1 MVHRPT
7 MIRDQDRVEIRLTRE
22 AEYRL
27 PFTFIEALNEGTLFD
42 RPAHVFRVAAR
53 QHRLFHVVNRTTE
66 NILGT
71 GVVQLTSGGNKS
83 PTQAEV
89 GGLMVHPAARGFG
102 IASLLVKVMMVYAIK
117 ESGRDAPD
125 EQYLAHVVD
134 GNGGPL
140 HALLEAGFRP
150 AGHVDIHRGDIDAVI
165 DHMLK
170 DGESA
175 VRLQAFA
182 FDRQAVG
189 KLVLSLWTFVREQ
202 RGLITRS
209 DEARDIRV
217 TVDFSH
223 VIPAATWT
231 RRSSGS
237 SSTVISKAYSGGFD
251 STFHT
256 CVTRGLEP
264 RVHRSSQELFVKR
277 MDCRVK
283 PGNDETVKR
292 SECAL
297 NARTRPAHF
306 RRKKSRLALT

>member
-7 MIRDQDRVEIRLTRE
+7 MIRDQDRVEIRLTKE

-42 RPAHVFRVAAR
+42 RPAHVFRDAAR
-53 QHRLFHVVNRTTE
+53 QHRLFHVVNRATE

-71 GVVQLTSGGNKS
+71 GVVQLASGGHKS

-102 IASLLVKVMMVYAIK
+102 IASLLVKVMMIYAVK

-134 GNGGPL
+134 GNGGPI

-170 DGESA
+170 GAESE
-175 VRLQAFA
+175 VRLQAFV
-182 FDRQAVG
+182 FDRQALG
-189 KLVLSLWTFVREQ
+189 RLVLSLWKFVRQ
-202 RGLITRS
+202 DCGLITRS
-209 DEARDIRV
+209 DGAGDIGM

-223 VIPAATWT
+223 VIP
-231 RRSSGS
+231 
-237 SSTVISKAYSGGFD
+237 
-251 STFHT
+251 
-256 CVTRGLEP
+256 
-264 RVHRSSQELFVKR
+264 
-277 MDCRVK
+277 
-283 PGNDETVKR
+283 
-292 SECAL
+292 
-297 NARTRPAHF
+297 PAHLEAQVELL
-306 RRKKSRLALT
+306 KLSQVGSV